1 MARTPKVILFHP
13 KELSRV
19 RTVKKQYDATY
30 IHACNACP
38 RRYKEIK
45 YLNFHIK
52 TMLRQKTYQCDEC
65 SETFYRKYHLGRHLG
80 KSCSALSK
88 KTTHKQNKELDKKAQ
103 DAGKKSYGPE
113 AIGAETSTGKVVDNF
128 AADISL
134 SDDFDMEQIS
144 TIGI

>member
-1 MARTPKVILFHP
+1 MNVRRHSTANTTWAGIWARV
-13 KELSRV
+13 V
-19 RTVKKQYDATY
+19 Q
-30 IHACNACP
+30 
-38 RRYKEIK
+38 RY
-45 YLNFHIK
+45 L
-52 TMLRQKTYQCDEC
+52 
-65 SETFYRKYHLGRHLG
+65 
-80 KSCSALSK
+80 K